1 MGCRLLWRT
10 LRPSFTEGRLVPGPL
25 GPPCRRAT
33 GLGLMLGPGGG
44 GWSGELSPGEARAVG
59 PAVGL
64 GGDPQAPLK
73 TPPSFWAKLN
83 RENST

>member
-1 MGCRLLWRT
+1 MAHTQTQFHRREAGSLST
-10 LRPSFTEGRLVPGPL
+10 GATVPEIHRAGPHAA
-25 GPPCRRAT
+25 G
-33 GLGLMLGPGGG
+33 
-44 GWSGELSPGEARAVG
+44 LSPGEARAVG

-73 TPPSFWAKLN
+73 MPPSFWAKLN

>member
-10 LRPSFTEGRLVPGPL
+10 HRPRREAGSRSTGATVPESHRAGPH
-25 GPPCRRAT
+25 A
-33 GLGLMLGPGGG
+33 GG
-44 GWSGELSPGEARAVG
+44 LSPGEARAVG